1 MFNRNKKEEDPL
13 LQSVIDD
20 ALGSLSIR
28 NPDDEEYAK
37 IVDQLTKLYALKPKP
52 EKLSKDGMATI
63 AANLFGI
70 LLIVGHERAN
80 VVTSKALGFVQKLR

>member
-1 MFNRNKKEEDPL
+1 MFNRKPETDPGLQLVITNL
-13 LQSVIDD
+13 LNDMD
-20 ALGSLSIR
+20 R
-28 NPDDEEYAK
+28 RDPDSKEYANC
-37 IVDQLTKLYALKPKP
+37 VDQLVKLYSLKPKN
-52 EKLSKDGMATI
+52 ERMSKDALATI

>member
-1 MFNRNKKEEDPL
+1 MFNRKPETDPGLENAINGLYKEMAIM
-13 LQSVIDD
+13 SVE
-20 ALGSLSIR
+20 S
-28 NPDDEEYAK
+28 EEFVK
-37 IVDQLTKLYALKPKP
+37 SVDQLVKLYSLKPKN
-52 EKLSKDGMATI
+52 ERLSKDALATI